1 MQSWKRTPGWNSDGT
16 NPWERTMLDVH
27 LPHEP
32 IHGTRDFFL
41 HLFTITIG
49 LLIAIG
55 LEAMV
60 EAVHHR
66 HQRISRY
73 FVALR

>member
-1 MQSWKRTPGWNSDGT
+1 
-16 NPWERTMLDVH
+16 MLDVH